1 MTPDALSFPR
11 IPSLGRLVSFAFVLS
26 VLAGCDDA
34 ATGPLARLVAGESAG
49 ALALG
54 VTLPDPAAW
63 VIPETASP
71 EAADAVALW
80 TTSWDLPGDE
90 GHGVRAGN
98 YVRLAELFVPEFGRG
113 GISEQLDVLWEG
125 VRRAQE
131 LPGLELPERIRQRIM
146 DASRAHAR
154 THEALLA
161 ERLREAMVQLLIG
174 SDALREVGQEAVAR
188 TMVSEVDAEL
198 RRISLDETYTE
209 QDLDRLGRLV
219 RGGREALAEQDWVR
233 AIRRAYYAK
242 GYARGLLAS
251 GGA

>member
-90 GHGVRAGN
+90 GDGVRADN
-98 YVRLAELFVPEFGRG
+98 YVSLAELFIPELGRG
-113 GISEQLDVLWEG
+113 GISEQLEGLWEG
-125 VRRAQE
+125 VRRARE
-131 LPGLELPERIRQRIM
+131 LPALELPERIRERIA
-146 DASRAHAR
+146 DASHAHAQAR
-154 THEALLA
+154 DALLA
-161 ERLREAMVQLLIG
+161 ERLRDAMVQLLIG
-174 SDALREVGQEAVAR
+174 SDALREVGPEAVAR
-188 TMVSEVDAEL
+188 TMVSEVDTEL

-242 GYARGLLAS
+242 GYAKGLLAS

>member
-1 MTPDALSFPR
+1 MTPDALSIPR
-11 IPSLGRLVSFAFVLS
+11 IPSLGRLVSFTFVLS

-34 ATGPLARLVAGESAG
+34 GTDPLARLVAEESAG

-54 VTLPDPAAW
+54 VTLPDPGAW
-63 VIPETASP
+63 VVPEAATP
-71 EAADAVALW
+71 EAADAAELW

-90 GHGVRAGN
+90 GHAVRAGN

-113 GISEQLDVLWEG
+113 GISEQLDGLWEG

-154 THEALLA
+154 AREALLA

-174 SDALREVGQEAVAR
+174 SDALREVGPEAVAR
-188 TMVSEVDAEL
+188 TMVSEVDTEL

-219 RGGREALAEQDWVR
+219 RGGRDALAEQDWVR

-242 GYARGLLAS
+242 GYAKGLLAS

>member
-1 MTPDALSFPR
+1 MTPDALSIPR
-11 IPSLGRLVSFAFVLS
+11 IPSLGRLVSFTFVLS

-34 ATGPLARLVAGESAG
+34 GTDPLARLVAEESAG

-54 VTLPDPAAW
+54 VTLPDPGAW
-63 VIPETASP
+63 VVPEAATP
-71 EAADAVALW
+71 EAADAAELW

-90 GHGVRAGN
+90 GHAVRASN

-113 GISEQLDVLWEG
+113 GISEQLDGLWEG

-154 THEALLA
+154 AREALLA

-174 SDALREVGQEAVAR
+174 SDALREVGPEAVAR
-188 TMVSEVDAEL
+188 TMVSEVDTEL

-219 RGGREALAEQDWVR
+219 RGGRGALAAQDWVR
-233 AIRRAYYAK
+233 AIRRADYAK
-242 GYARGLLAS
+242 GYAKGLLAS

>member
-1 MTPDALSFPR
+1 M
-11 IPSLGRLVSFAFVLS
+11 GRLVSFAFVLS
-26 VLAGCDDA
+26 VLAGCDDT
-34 ATGPLARLVAGESAG
+34 ATDPLARLVAGESAG

-54 VTLPDPAAW
+54 VTLPDPGAW
-63 VIPETASP
+63 VVPEAATP
-71 EAADAVALW
+71 EAADAVELW

-113 GISEQLDVLWEG
+113 GISEQLDGLWEG

-146 DASRAHAR
+146 DASRAHERAR
-154 THEALLA
+154 EALLA

-174 SDALREVGQEAVAR
+174 ADALREVGPEAVAR
-188 TMVSEVDAEL
+188 TMVSEVDTEL

-242 GYARGLLAS
+242 GYAKGLLAS